1 MTDMRLR
8 RSVWTACTALLVMS
22 VGMLSDGRAQDTESA
37 DVNRKE
43 VTAEFSYLRLGA
55 MPALYQIA
63 GMTFFAHSSATSNP
77 AIVDQGTPAERGYAF
92 PDSGLTV
99 VLPREA
105 TRVAIR
111 LCLSDS
117 EVTVEA
123 LSSAG
128 TSISQQTA
136 QSLNTCGDLA
146 IQGSR
151 ISIVRFT
158 GSSGQA
164 SIVRLT
170 AVSGHPPA
178 VFAGADRS
186 VAAGSLVVLAGMAWD
201 PDGSIASYAW
211 TQITEETTDD
221 MTEAPTVL
229 LRGAASPRAVF
240 SAPDVSEDVILTFR
254 LTVTDEDGD
263 TARSHVRVTVI
274 GWGGVFTSVSAGKT
288 HTCAVRDTGAVE
300 CWGDNEHDQSVP
312 PTGTFTSVS
321 VAGHSCAIRDT
332 GAAECWGS
340 DEYGQ
345 ASPPAGVFTELST
358 RRAHT
363 CGLRDTGAVEC
374 WGWNRHGQASPPEGM
389 FISVAAGGEHSCAV
403 RKNTG
408 MVQCWGNSGYNM
420 TTAPEGEFV
429 SVTAGY
435 WHTCGIKKDTGA
447 VACWGW
453 DDSGRITPPD
463 GAFIVLSAGE
473 DHTCGLRDTGAVAC
487 WGSDDQ
493 GQSTH
498 GQIDAVS
505 VGAGGDHACAV
516 REDTGAVECWG
527 RDVEGQSMP
536 PMGTFE
542 SVGVGRGYACG
553 VRPTGGVECWG
564 GDDHGQSS
572 PPEGVFVSLTAGA
585 AHTCGLRDTGAVACW
600 GLNDFG
606 QASPPAGAFVSVD
619 AGRFHTCGVRASDGT
634 VACWGRYSYGVDE
647 GDW

>member
-1 MTDMRLR
+1 MRLR
-8 RSVWTACTALLVMS
+8 KSAWIACTALLVMS
-22 VGMLSDGRAQDTESA
+22 VGMLSDGRAQDNESTDA
-37 DVNRKE
+37 NRKE

-55 MPALYQIA
+55 MPAIYQIA

-105 TRVAIR
+105 RRVTIR
-111 LCLSDS
+111 LCLIDS

-136 QSLNTCGDLA
+136 QSLNACDDLA
-146 IQGSR
+146 IEGNR

-158 GSSGQA
+158 GSTGQA

-211 TQITEETTDD
+211 TQITEEPTDD
-221 MTEAPTVL
+221 MAEIPAVL

-240 SAPDVSEDVILTFR
+240 SAPDVSEDVILAFR
-254 LTVTDEDGD
+254 LTVTDDEGD
-263 TARSHVRVTVI
+263 TASSHVRVTVI
-274 GWGGVFTSVSAGKT
+274 GWGGVFTSVSAGRN
-288 HTCAVRDTGAVE
+288 HTCAVRDTGAVA

-312 PTGTFTSVS
+312 PAGTFTSVS
-321 VAGHSCAIRDT
+321 VAAWHSCAIRGT
-332 GAAECWGS
+332 GAAECWGN
-340 DEYGQ
+340 DDDGR

-358 RRAHT
+358 RRAHA

-374 WGWNRHGQASPPEGM
+374 WGWNPHNAAMPPEGT

-403 RKNTG
+403 KKDTG
-408 MVQCWGNSGYNM
+408 AVQCWGNNASGQA
-420 TTAPEGEFV
+420 TPPEGEFV
-429 SVTAGY
+429 SVTAGN
-435 WHTCGIKKDTGA
+435 WHTCGIKRNTGA

-453 DDSGRITPPD
+453 EDNGRITPPE
-463 GAFIVLSAGE
+463 GAFTVLNAGE
-473 DHTCGLRDTGAVAC
+473 DHTCGLRDTGVVAC
-487 WGSDDQ
+487 WGLDDE

-516 REDTGAVECWG
+516 LKDTGAVECWG
-527 RDVEGQSMP
+527 RDNEGQSRP

-542 SVGVGRGYACG
+542 SVGVGNAHGCA
-553 VRPTGGVECWG
+553 VRPTGAVECWG
-564 GDDHGQSS
+564 
-572 PPEGVFVSLTAGA
+572 
-585 AHTCGLRDTGAVACW
+585 
-600 GLNDFG
+600 
-606 QASPPAGAFVSVD
+606 
-619 AGRFHTCGVRASDGT
+619 SDGRRA
-634 VACWGRYSYGVDE
+634 VRIACGRVRHDQYWGRLMARLRIARHGRRSLLGP
-647 GDW
+647 